1 MKEQYTIGFATLA
14 LVAAGVVAML
24 PALTAAS
31 FSGLDSEPVSKLL
44 SAAKTQTYQL
54 REDAL
59 TMESY
64 TRTNAAWESHAA
76 TVEQMKDHI
85 NAAGRTLTKLDE
97 ARKNALPWQATAI
110 DRIKPLLKEIAANT
124 QNAIQYLNKSPKRLT
139 TNEYKDYIEANADVA
154 EKLAGLVADF
164 VDYGNTKNRLER
176 LTSKLELPGV

>member
-1 MKEQYTIGFATLA
+1 MKQQYTIGFTTLA
-14 LVAAGVVAML
+14 LVAAGVVVSLGAMN
-24 PALTAAS
+24 PP
-31 FSGLDSEPVSKLL
+31 DSEQVSKLL
-44 SAAKTQTYQL
+44 SDAKTQTYQL

-64 TRTNAAWESHAA
+64 SRTNATWESHAA
-76 TVEQMKDHI
+76 TVEQMKEHI
-85 NAAGRTLTKLDE
+85 NAAGRTLTKLDD
-97 ARKNALPWQATAI
+97 ARKNASPWQTTAI

-124 QNAIQYLNKSPKRLT
+124 QNAIQYLNKSPKRLSS
-139 TNEYKDYIEANADVA
+139 NEYKDYIEANADVA